1 MGFRDFS
8 SGVNLVT
15 HQGIKCKFGENDMVN
30 ATKGLP
36 YEGDRD
42 PNSARCLSPV
52 DTFFVGTPG
61 LQGRL
66 NQSLRDLPLELTFN
80 GYDTEGSLT
89 AA

>member
-1 MGFRDFS
+1 MGSDP
-8 SGVNLVT
+8 VI

-36 YEGDRD
+36 YEGDRG

-52 DTFFVGTPG
+52 DTFFVSTPG